1 MDNFSPSARSAK
13 NGPGPGT
20 PPYWGLRVL
29 TACAGLITLPCFRL
43 SLSSGFCFRAS
54 VSGPQFR
61 HAPSLLYLRPHRR
74 RQGPARHH
82 QEGCVPSHR
91 PLRLQM
97 DPLATGDK
105 ELRGTG
111 SWRFP
116 ASFCKAARHH
126 LSLRS
131 RCLFCDP
138 TRWPSPWVALACLL
152 ALPPPRPVKQQ
163 CHASHLSLWQ
173 PLPPVSELFWDFV
186 EHWLASPAL
195 TSTGTHHCRSH
206 QCWSHLLLS
215 SAVLIAFLPSTI
227 FACFHSRKQ
236 KFGLYSK
243 DQAVITTVTYQQ
255 TQYLAQRGHSNF
267 LELAAIWELFLR
279 TS

>member
-152 ALPPPRPVKQQ
+152 ALPPPPPSETTMPCFTPFSVAAA
-163 CHASHLSLWQ
+163 ASS
-173 PLPPVSELFWDFV
+173 FW
-186 EHWLASPAL
+186 
-195 TSTGTHHCRSH
+195 
-206 QCWSHLLLS
+206 
-215 SAVLIAFLPSTI
+215 AFLGFCGALAGFSSTHLYR
-227 FACFHSRKQ
+227 HSS
-236 KFGLYSK
+236 L
-243 DQAVITTVTYQQ
+243 
-255 TQYLAQRGHSNF
+255 
-267 LELAAIWELFLR
+267 
-279 TS
+279 